1 MSPLPTGRPPARRR
15 WGQHFL
21 KDAAAAERL
30 IRLFGIDGEDRV
42 VEIGP
47 GAGALTVP
55 LARRA
60 ARLVAL
66 EIDPARVP
74 LLERTLEPWPHAE
87 VRGADA
93 VEVDWSALAAELGP
107 PVRIVGNLPYNVGTA
122 IVRRLLASRGL
133 ADVQVVLQREVVDRI
148 LSPPGTKSYG
158 PISVLAALRGDRTG
172 LADLSPGVFRP
183 MPKVWSKAVRL
194 TPRDDAPLGPDEVDW
209 LEDWLF
215 AGFRHRRKTLAGNL
229 AEAKQVV
236 GDLLE
241 EAGLPRD
248 ARAEALPPG
257 VWLDL
262 ARRLEAGRAGG
273 ENL

>member
-1 MSPLPTGRPPARRR
+1 
-15 WGQHFL
+15 
-21 KDAAAAERL
+21 
-30 IRLFGIDGEDRV
+30 
-42 VEIGP
+42 
-47 GAGALTVP
+47 
-55 LARRA
+55 
-60 ARLVAL
+60 
-66 EIDPARVP
+66 
-74 LLERTLEPWPHAE
+74 
-87 VRGADA
+87 
-93 VEVDWSALAAELGP
+93 
-107 PVRIVGNLPYNVGTA
+107 
-122 IVRRLLASRGL
+122 
-133 ADVQVVLQREVVDRI
+133 
-148 LSPPGTKSYG
+148 
-158 PISVLAALRGDRTG
+158 
-172 LADLSPGVFRP
+172 